1 MCDLHSKVTRDVL
14 VQLPI
19 RKAIAPGHPVD
30 TFRREN
36 EALRGTIAAMTQTLA
51 ELQSTKEAAGASPIL
66 LRFRQSFN
74 DLMDIDKHYQRKEHA
89 LFSCLERHGITGPSK
104 VMWAKDDDVRNLLKR
119 LGECIHSGTADTE
132 KWKMNLVEAA
142 NAALKAVQEMIY
154 KEENILLPM
163 SLETLSEDEWW
174 TGPLD

>member
-1 MCDLHSKVTRDVL
+1 
-14 VQLPI
+14 
-19 RKAIAPGHPVD
+19 
-30 TFRREN
+30 
-36 EALRGTIAAMTQTLA
+36 MTQALA
-51 ELQSTKEAAGASPIL
+51 ELQSTKEAADAAAIL

-119 LGECIHSGTADTE
+119 LGECIHSGTDDIE
-132 KWKMNLVEAA
+132 KWKVNLVEAA
-142 NAALKAVQEMIY
+142 NAVFKAVPEMIY

-163 SLETLSEDEWW
+163 SLETLSKMS
-174 TGPLD
+174 GPRYGRYLRSTVGASWNPSKVTRPLLARHPNP